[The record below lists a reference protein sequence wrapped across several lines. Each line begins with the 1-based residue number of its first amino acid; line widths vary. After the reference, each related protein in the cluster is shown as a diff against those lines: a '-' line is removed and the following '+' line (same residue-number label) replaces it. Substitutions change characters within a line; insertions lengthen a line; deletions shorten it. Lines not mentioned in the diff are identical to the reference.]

1 MGAGGMQPWEVGIL
15 TQLEIQYNNSDL
27 PGAKKEEGGSKTL
40 KERCPWKKKGQII
53 FLVSYSQGWGEMGK
67 EQELGGY
74 WAQAIFTQNV
84 ECISMYMFPLLLSLF
99 GAYPSYLNKFSLSI
113 NLHLTHCYF

>member
-1 MGAGGMQPWEVGIL
+1 
-15 TQLEIQYNNSDL
+15 
-27 PGAKKEEGGSKTL
+27 
-40 KERCPWKKKGQII
+40 
-53 FLVSYSQGWGEMGK
+53 MGK

-74 WAQAIFTQNV
+74 QAQAIFTQNV